1 MGILLSSGKRDLI
14 FEPLW
19 TNLTGMLG
27 FSDESLPN
35 IDLSRLG
42 AFITNPISLY
52 PRSPAHL
59 PRVLPFPG
67 GFLLHTGHPN
77 PGLSAIIRKHQRRWL
92 ELPCPVIVHLLGQNA
107 DEISRLV
114 ERTEEVEAVEA
125 IEVGL
130 EATDPDTASE
140 LTRAAIQ
147 CELPI
152 IIQVPMNCS
161 EDVASAIANSGAN
174 AIGLGPPRG
183 SLPSSSGEM
192 ISGRLLGPALFPMAL
207 QAVVKLHNLL
217 DVPIIASGGIYD
229 INQVKSMLAAGAS
242 AVQLD
247 SVLWTEP
254 EKILSADLVTGNQP
268 DSGYN
273 QNMDVEGAR

>member
-1 MGILLSSGKRDLI
+1 VGILLSSGKRDFIL
-14 FEPLW
+14 EPIW

-42 AFITNPISLY
+42 AFVTNPISLY
-52 PRSPAHL
+52 PRSPAHP

-77 PGLSAIIRKHQRRWL
+77 PGLSATLRKHQRRWE
-92 ELPCPVIVHLLGQNA
+92 ELPCPVIVHLLGQDP

-114 ERTEEVEAVEA
+114 EHFEEVDAVAA

-130 EATDPDTASE
+130 EATDPDTISQ
-140 LTRAAIQ
+140 LTLAAVR

-152 IIQVPMNCS
+152 IIQVPFDCG
-161 EDVASAIANSGAN
+161 EKFVIAIANAGAN

-183 SLPSSSGEM
+183 SLPNPGGG
-192 ISGRLLGPALFPMAL
+192 IASGRLFGPALFPMAL
-207 QAVVKLHNLL
+207 QAVAKLHNLL
-217 DVPIIASGGIYD
+217 DIPIIASGGIYD
-229 INQVKSMLAAGAS
+229 IDQVKTMMDAGAS

-247 SVLWTEP
+247 SVLWTES
-254 EKILSADLVTGNQP
+254 ERILGADLSSLEANQTP
-268 DSGYN
+268 
-273 QNMDVEGAR
+273 AIT